1 MIVGYNP
8 LKWRPFSLN
17 AGIFRLIFCSI
28 FRIKPDWKRNAA
40 IRTRGKPPTNPIG
53 LLFLL
58 TFVESNWLG
67 GTLSGQKRPISRHT
81 SYIFF
86 YLIAATAYK
95 NPLRLAKNGLF
106 FVSDATT
113 LTSCCRK

>member
-58 TFVESNWLG
+58 AFVESNWFG
-67 GTLSGQKRPISRHT
+67 GLLSGPKRPIFRHT
-81 SYIFF
+81 AYIF
-86 YLIAATAYK
+86 LTVAL
-95 NPLRLAKNGLF
+95 LRPTKIR
-106 FVSDATT
+106 FVWQKMASFLSQT
-113 LTSCCRK
+113 RPR